1 MAQDPGGSGHGQG
14 EVDWD
19 AVFRTIDHQQANVA
33 VDGQSGTLQSGVG
46 VRGDQPWAGTG
57 TGAGVGIH
65 HHGDGVH
72 GDGEPVSEAALLEY
86 FSRQWTNNGGPSNQ
100 PREVLEP
107 RTMDPS
113 SGLGFGLGSE
123 PGPSHHT
130 NPGHLDEQYD
140 LAFRAMLGE
149 EASVPPPQN
158 RALRGR
164 RRSRSL
170 GPRRTLSDST
180 SFLAI
185 A

>member
-1 MAQDPGGSGHGQG
+1 MAQDSGGSGHGQG

-19 AVFRTIDHQQANVA
+19 AVFRTIDHQSVA
-33 VDGQSGTLQSGVG
+33 VADSQSGTLQSGVG
-46 VRGDQPWAGTG
+46 VRGDHTWAGTG

-65 HHGDGVH
+65 QHGHGDE
-72 GDGEPVSEAALLEY
+72 DGGHPTSEAALLEY
-86 FSRQWTNNGGPSNQ
+86 FSRQWTNNGGPLNQ
-100 PREVLEP
+100 RREVLEP

-123 PGPSHHT
+123 AGPSHHF

-180 SFLAI
+180 SFLVI